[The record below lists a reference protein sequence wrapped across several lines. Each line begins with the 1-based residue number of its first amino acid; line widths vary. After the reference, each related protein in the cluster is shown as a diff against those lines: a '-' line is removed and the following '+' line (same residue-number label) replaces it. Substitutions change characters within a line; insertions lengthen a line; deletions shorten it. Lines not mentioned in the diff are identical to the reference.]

1 MSFRM
6 IIRLSNMSRKPI
18 LREME
23 IRQPRHL
30 VAAIDEKSLIRSF
43 EAAFITQPALA
54 RSLQNIEH
62 ELCAE

>member
-1 MSFRM
+1 
-6 IIRLSNMSRKPI
+6 MSRKPI